1 MFRRAIDH
9 IVIRGVYLKVSKFKF
24 LTNATQHSM
33 EIILQDKEQL
43 RRSSNLVS
51 NGQHCLEIDLNG

>member
-51 NGQHCLEIDLNG
+51 NGQHY